1 MPVLANLGEVMTV
14 CLPDDRG
21 RHLVGE
27 LPAGVTAVV
36 WDGTGAAPAE
46 MQQVEFLVP
55 PYGARAFDA
64 AQLARMPNVQV
75 IQLLSAG
82 AESWLPVRAP
92 GVTLCNARGVHGA
105 STAELAVAGMSSV
118 LRELPAMYAAQRE
131 RRWAPRDTDAL
142 VGKRVLVLG
151 AGDIGSRI
159 ATAVVA
165 FGARA
170 TMVARTARD
179 GVRAMTELAALMP
192 EHDVVAVAVPHTDET
207 HHLVDAA
214 FLAALPDGALV
225 VNVAR
230 GGIVDTGALLAEL
243 TARRLRAFLDVTDPE
258 PLPPGHP
265 LWEAPNLLLTPH
277 VGGGTRD
284 WQQRGYQL
292 VRAQLLRYLRGEP
305 LENVLAH

>member
-1 MPVLANLGEVMTV
+1 VTTV
-14 CLPDDRG
+14 CLPDDRW
-21 RHLVGE
+21 RELVVE
-27 LPAGVTAVV
+27 LPVPVTALA
-36 WDGTGAAPAE
+36 WDGTGAAPDGTPD
-46 MQQVEFLVP
+46 VEFLVP
-55 PYGARAFDA
+55 PYGPRAFDA
-64 AQLARMPNVQV
+64 TQLAGMPRLQV

-82 AESWLPVRAP
+82 AEPWLPVRPP

-131 RRWAPRDTDAL
+131 GRWAPRDTDAL

-165 FGARA
+165 FGAQA

-179 GVRAMTELAALMP
+179 GVQAMTELPALLP

-230 GGIVDTGALLAEL
+230 GAIVDTGALLAEL
-243 TARRLRAFLDVTDPE
+243 TAGRLHAFLDVTDPE
-258 PLPPGHP
+258 PLPPEHP
-265 LWEAPNLLLTPH
+265 LWDAPNLLLTPH

-284 WQQRGYQL
+284 WERRGYQL
-292 VRAQLLRYLRGEP
+292 VRDQLLRHVRGDE
-305 LENVLAH
+305 LQNVVAR